1 MAFHS
6 CFCGNKKYFALFE
19 DRTEILTELLFREQR
34 NYLIVEILL
43 ANAQRSGI
51 IEGIIIK
58 EVLQAKSNVNGENLH
73 YIYGE
78 NHKLKSTITF

>member
-51 IEGIIIK
+51 
-58 EVLQAKSNVNGENLH
+58 EVLLLVRWEIGGVLECDLLEGRRVVPRA
-73 YIYGE
+73 
-78 NHKLKSTITF
+78 